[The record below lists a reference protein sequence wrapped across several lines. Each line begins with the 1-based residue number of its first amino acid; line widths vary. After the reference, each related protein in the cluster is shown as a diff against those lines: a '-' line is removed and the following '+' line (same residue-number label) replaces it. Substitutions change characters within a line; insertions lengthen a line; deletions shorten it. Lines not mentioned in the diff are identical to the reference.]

1 MENWLIFF
9 KEFEKIKLICHE
21 IINETYNVS
30 IDELFLEIKEDHVK
44 VEWFEIDIYELRIF
58 QQTKIINVLEI
69 GKKINGTHI

>member
-9 KEFEKIKLICHE
+9 KEFEKIRSICHE
-21 IINETYNVS
+21 IISETHNVS
-30 IDELFLEIKEDHVK
+30 IDEFFLKIKEDCVE
-44 VEWFEIDIYELRIF
+44 VEWFEIDVHELRIF